1 MSVRAV
7 IVGLTVI
14 ALGVV
19 FPMFLIHYMVV
30 YGLVWY
36 VALPLIVL
44 SLIGAGILG
53 VVGFTL
59 IFEWGAP
66 IRTPKSDRLLAEKL
80 RIMRARQRALL
91 EELDEIVELLREI
104 RDILKSVEG

>member
-53 VVGFTL
+53 VVGFAIVL
-59 IFEWGAP
+59 ESEP
-66 IRTPKSDRLLAEKL
+66 IKTPKSDRLLAEKL